1 MSLYDEQIRAR
12 KASAQDDFTDSMYDM
27 AGAVLGRRISEALND
42 DRIVTRDA
50 VEDILKYYHIRRP
63 EFPEDDFHDMNE
75 FLEAAL
81 RPHGI
86 MSRHV
91 RLDDNWDRKASGA
104 LLATRTDDGSVVA
117 LLPLGVAHYR
127 FEDSHTGK
135 TVVVDKKNRDLIS
148 CDAIM
153 FYRPFPL
160 KPLSVGDL
168 VTYIIGQIALS
179 DFVYLVLAMLA
190 VTSAGMMLP
199 WINNRLFSDVLVSGS
214 GRMLLGAAIF
224 LVCATLSG
232 VLLSTLKALLSARI
246 SIKLDVN
253 VFAATMMRILSL
265 PANFFRNYSA
275 GELSARASYM
285 TTLCNQ
291 MVDAVLSTGLSAVMS
306 LAYITQL
313 SAYAPAL
320 IAPALTVTVL
330 TLVVTII
337 TVLVQTGVTR
347 KQMELGSKESGMS
360 YAIISGMQKIRLT
373 GSEKRAFA
381 RWGRLYAREAKL
393 SYNPPFFLKISSVIT
408 LAISLIGTL
417 VLYAVAIRSGVSTAE
432 YYGFNAAYGAING
445 AFMALAGV
453 ASTIAGFS
461 PILNMVKP
469 IMETVPETSED
480 KIQLSQVS
488 GAIELNNV
496 TFRYDESQ
504 PPVLD
509 DLSLKIRPGQYVAV
523 VGRTGCG
530 KSTLMRIMLGFET
543 PERGAV
549 YYDGHDIRTVD
560 PHSLRRRIGT
570 VTQNGKLFS
579 GDIYSNIVVAAPWLT
594 MQEAWE
600 AAEIAGIADDI
611 RRMPMRMHT
620 VISEGQGG
628 ISGGQRQRLMI
639 ARAIAP
645 KPKILFFDEA
655 TSALDNVTQKKISE
669 ALDSMKCTRIV
680 IAHRLSTIRECD
692 RILVLD
698 GGKILEDGTYDEL
711 IARSGF
717 FAELVSRQQL
727 DFAELVSRQQLEESG
742 TGAGEPDGK
751 TTDGEEGAEP

>member
-645 KPKILFFDEA
+645 KPKILFFDEV

-727 DFAELVSRQQLEESG
+727 EESG

>member
-75 FLEAAL
+75 LLEAAL

-148 CDAIM
+148 RDAIM

-285 TTLCNQ
+285 TTLCNR

-360 YAIISGMQKIRLT
+360 YAIISSMQKIRLT

-698 GGKILEDGTYDEL
+698 GGKIIEDGTYDEL

-717 FAELVSRQQL
+717 
-727 DFAELVSRQQLEESG
+727 FAELVSRQQLEESG